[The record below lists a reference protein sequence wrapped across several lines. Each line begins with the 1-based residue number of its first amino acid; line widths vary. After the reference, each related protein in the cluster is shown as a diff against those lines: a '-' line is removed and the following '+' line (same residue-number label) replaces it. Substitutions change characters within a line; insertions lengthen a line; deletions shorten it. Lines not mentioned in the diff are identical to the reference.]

1 MPKLT
6 SGMFITKE
14 KVADL
19 KAIQRPMRNQKEC
32 LSKRPLGPTANVG
45 PKRRWMT
52 RIEQVE
58 GKKFLFSLY
67 LDDLK
72 S

>member
-1 MPKLT
+1 
-6 SGMFITKE
+6 MFITKE
-14 KVADL
+14 KVEDL
-19 KAIQRPMRNQKEC
+19 KAIQRSMKNLNNVFPRGHAAK
-32 LSKRPLGPTANVG
+32 VG

-58 GKKFLFSLY
+58 GKIFHFSLY